1 MPFRSRFGRLL
12 LLTLLVAS
20 SARATVPLEGQLAA
34 KRDCPA
40 VSSIKRGTNP
50 GGLRLTPGRSYPL
63 LGKNRSD
70 SATHYQIRFEGGQPS
85 ERWVEIGCG
94 SRVADSAA
102 ASVASPR
109 TPPQP
114 APERETAPGG
124 AYVLA
129 ASWQQAFCEIRPY
142 RSECREGAT
151 AAAEPDRF
159 SLHGLW
165 PQPRDNVY
173 CGVPA
178 AERGLSERGLWR
190 RLPALDLEDATRA
203 RLNRVMPGAISYLHR
218 HEWTKHG
225 TCYGTGEDAY
235 FRHAMSLLDQ
245 LNGSPVRALL
255 ASNVGRH
262 VSSRQIR
269 DAFDQAFGRG
279 AGERVKVSCS
289 DGMITELR
297 VGLEGAISEDTTLE
311 ELVRRGRRVSAGCR
325 GGRVDAAGVGR

>member
-1 MPFRSRFGRLL
+1 MSLRSRFGSLL
-12 LLTLLVAS
+12 LLTLLAAP
-20 SARATVPLEGQLAA
+20 SARATVPLEGHFVAE
-34 KRDCPA
+34 RDCPA
-40 VSSIKRGTNP
+40 VSSLKRGTNP
-50 GGLRLTPGRSYPL
+50 GDLRLTPGRSYPL
-63 LGKNRSD
+63 LGKNRTD
-70 SATHYQIRFEGGQPS
+70 SATHYQIRFEVGQPS

-94 SRVADSAA
+94 SRVAASAA
-102 ASVASPR
+102 ASVATSRTSPEP
-109 TPPQP
+109 T
-114 APERETAPGG
+114 PERDTAPAG

-129 ASWQQAFCEIRPY
+129 ASWQQAFCELRPD
-142 RSECREGAT
+142 RSECRDGASP
-151 AAAEPDRF
+151 AAESDRF

-190 RLPALDLEDATRA
+190 SLPALDLEDATRA

-218 HEWTKHG
+218 HQWTKHG

-245 LNGSPVRALL
+245 LNGSQVRTLFA
-255 ASNVGRH
+255 ANVGRH

-297 VGLEGAISEDTTLE
+297 VGLEGAVSADTTLE
-311 ELVRRGRRVSAGCR
+311 ELVQRGRRVSAGCR